1 MHKKYVA
8 LVGASALTLTLG
20 LSGCSSDS
28 EPTAAAATN
37 PTSVQ
42 GPGVPDQSATIA
54 KPEAPVRVGVDEFAN
69 IIAVPGVVILDVRT
83 PQEFAEGHIEGAVN
97 IPVESAEFI
106 DQVAQLDPSV
116 TYAVYCRSGNRSQ
129 PAVDGMASV
138 GVTGVYELD
147 SGTIGWTNAGQPLV
161 S

>member
-1 MHKKYVA
+1 MHNKTVA

-28 EPTAAAATN
+28 EPTAAAAENTAA
-37 PTSVQ
+37 VQ
-42 GPGVPDQSATIA
+42 GPGVSDQSATIA

-69 IIAVPGVVILDVRT
+69 IISVPGVVILDVRT
-83 PQEFAEGHIEGAVN
+83 PQEFAEGHIEGAIN
-97 IPVESAEFI
+97 IPVESADYI
-106 DQVAQLDPSV
+106 DQVSQLDPNV

-129 PAVDGMASV
+129 PAVAGMASV
-138 GVTGVYELD
+138 GVTGIYELE
-147 SGTIGWTNAGQPLV
+147 SGTIGWTDAGQPLV